1 MLVSSVNSY
10 RYSPKNTAFY
20 AKKNKAHN
28 LNYNK
33 DVKSAS
39 VDRLLP
45 LMAAMSGA
53 FALSGCSED
62 FSYYNLN
69 QLQEDCFESIGN
81 YQQGLPKIQE
91 KTFVLSSIKDSVYKE
106 NDEYKYNHLR
116 IKSPDHTTVFGEILR
131 KEDGKQLKFV
141 NVYNKNDIL
150 ESTTLKDAKTGEKY
164 YISYEKGL
172 FKEIHNDNGEELKGS
187 KYSEVIGIFVMALL
201 LGGLKYSVGKLR
213 SSVMTDKYVPKID
226 PPQKIKQDK

>member
-10 RYSPKNTAFY
+10 RYSPKNTAFG
-20 AKKNKAHN
+20 AKKIKSNN
-28 LNYNK
+28 LNDGK
-33 DVKSAS
+33 GAKSAS

-53 FALSGCSED
+53 IALSGCSED

-69 QLQEDCFESIGN
+69 KLQEDCFESIGN
-81 YQQGLPKIQE
+81 YQQGLSKIHE
-91 KTFVLSSIKDSVYKE
+91 KTFVLSSVRDSVYKE

-131 KEDGKQLKFV
+131 KEDEKQLKFI
-141 NVYNKNDIL
+141 NVYNKADVL
-150 ESTTLKDAKTGEKY
+150 ESTILKDAKTGEKY

-172 FKEIHNDNGEELKGS
+172 FKEIRNDDGEELKGS
-187 KYSEVIGIFVMALL
+187 KYSEIIGILVMALL

-226 PPQKIKQDK
+226 PPQKIK